1 MSKKTQ
7 KLQKF
12 VNIEKNPSPLKIY
25 NDIYIMI
32 MIENYYRFEEAV
44 GLKFGC
50 LLNKNLFSC
59 SDVEYQNILKTQF
72 LLL

>member
-12 VNIEKNPSPLKIY
+12 VNIEKNSSPLKIY

-32 MIENYYRFEEAV
+32 IQLRVLEV
-44 GLKFGC
+44 
-50 LLNKNLFSC
+50 
-59 SDVEYQNILKTQF
+59 
-72 LLL
+72 